1 MFVAKF
7 SRARGFRLAAC
18 LVCLWLL
25 AACGCSTGAGAPS
38 RCTGA
43 QCAPSSSPDGSAAV
57 APDGGGASAPF
68 TQPVRIAFVGDLG
81 VKEGQP
87 TAEFNQVL
95 ALANQEADLLV
106 LGGDMIYSGSQ
117 PADWHRA
124 MQQLSIPYIAAQGNH
139 DTDAWPGFEP
149 LIRADIEQQASRGL
163 QCSGATG
170 VQQTCTFRGVTL
182 VLSGI
187 GTAPSIPADDAAHLS
202 WMSSALSNATT
213 AWKVCVWH
221 KNQREMQVGGKSD
234 EVGWGAYQTCQQ
246 AGAVI
251 ATAHEHSY
259 GRTKTL
265 TAIGSGN
272 HGMQGD
278 GSVVELGLGTTFVF
292 HSGIGGNDIRTYNQQ
307 NWSWFASYYTS
318 DAYMKNTKVI
328 TSRPAGIAGLLILTF
343 NVGNDPTNARGVF
356 RLVSG
361 TAIDEFDVRPR

>member
-1 MFVAKF
+1 MRFAVF
-7 SRARGFRLAAC
+7 LA
-18 LVCLWLL
+18 CLWLC
-25 AACGCSTGAGAPS
+25 AACGCSTGVPS

-43 QCAPSSSPDGSAAV
+43 QCGEANESRDGSTNTDAGDAQ
-57 APDGGGASAPF
+57 ASS
-68 TQPVRIAFVGDLG
+68 TEPVRIAFVGDLG
-81 VKEGQP
+81 VKEGQA
-87 TAEFNQVL
+87 TEEFNQVL

-149 LIRADIEQQASRGL
+149 LIRTDIEQQASRGL
-163 QCSGATG
+163 ACTGATG
-170 VQQTCTFRGVTL
+170 VQQTCTFAGVTF

-187 GTAPSIPADDAAHLS
+187 GTAPSVPADDATHLS
-202 WMSSALSNATT
+202 WMSSALSNASTP
-213 AWKVCVWH
+213 WKVCVWH

-234 EVGWGAYQTCQQ
+234 EVGWRAYQTCQQ

-265 TAIGSGN
+265 TAIGAAPHGESGAGN
-272 HGMQGD
+272 ALT
-278 GSVVELGLGTTFVF
+278 VGLGKTFVF

-318 DAYMKNTKVI
+318 DAYRRNGVVVTSKPSATAGIMVI
-328 TSRPAGIAGLLILTF
+328 TFRAGALASKATGQFKLIDGQ
-343 NVGNDPTNARGVF
+343 V
-356 RLVSG
+356 
-361 TAIDEFDVRPR
+361 IDDFDVTLQ